1 MKTKNILVLGAIGVA
16 LYYLLK
22 KDNVNPQEKSDNQ
35 NTLDQAD
42 KDLNAVMNGDEPMTL
57 GSDEKDKLF
66 TATLGYTGGAR
77 PTEEMIKSYESA
89 KESALRRVEQLGLE
103 AELKM
108 WLTKRKKPLFQFP
121 MSKTGEKEIANSKF
135 RQLKGGLSLN
145 DMTFRT
151 YGVNT
156 TRR

>member
-22 KDNVNPQEKSDNQ
+22 KDNVHPQGISDNQ

-42 KDLNAVMNGDEPMTL
+42 KDLNAVMDGDEPMTL

-77 PTEEMIKSYESA
+77 PTEEMIKSYQSA
-89 KESALRRVEQLGLE
+89 KKSALRRVEQLGLE

-108 WLTKRKKPLFQFP
+108 WLTKRKKSLIQVP
-121 MSKTGEKEIANSKF
+121 MSRSGEKAIANAKF
-135 RQLKGGLSLN
+135 RGLSLN

-156 TRR
+156 IRR